1 MWALGVSAYAVAVF
15 QRGSLAVSGLA
26 FQHRFHAGA
35 AELSV
40 LAVLQLGVYAVMQ
53 VPVGLLLDRLGSRT
67 LIAAGAVLMGVG
79 QAMMAVSHVVPEAVA
94 ARVLVG
100 AGDAMTFISAL
111 RVVAAWFPVRR
122 VPLMTQLTG
131 ILGQLGQ
138 VVAAFPLVAVL
149 RSAGWTAS
157 FAGAAV
163 ASGVVSAT
171 VLAGLRESPGG
182 RIAPAVTQ
190 PGAMRRG
197 LRDAWREPGTRI
209 GLWTHFVN
217 QFSGNVFA
225 LLWGYPFLVAG
236 EKVSPSVAG
245 GLISIMVL
253 VGMGVGPALGGLA
266 GQWPLRRSVL
276 TMVIVGTTAATW
288 TLILG
293 WPGRAPL
300 ALLVILVL
308 VLSANGPGSL
318 IGFDYARTFNPP
330 ERIGSASGIVNVG
343 GFVASLIMILVVGVV
358 LGALGQSTL
367 AHFRLAFLV
376 QYVLWGVG
384 LFQVLRFR
392 AVLRTRRAQQ
402 GIVVEPLPRAVAR
415 RFGGRQNPS
424 PDGPDDGRV

>member
-1 MWALGVSAYAVAVF
+1 MWGIGVTAYAVAVF
-15 QRGSLAVSGLA
+15 QRGSLAVSGLE
-26 FQHRFHAGA
+26 FQHRFHAGP

-40 LAVLQLGVYAVMQ
+40 LAVLQLGVYAALQ
-53 VPVGLLLDRLGSRT
+53 VPVGLLLDRLGARA

-79 QAMMAVSHVVPEAVA
+79 QLMMAFSHLVPEAIG

-111 RVVAAWFPVRR
+111 RVVAAWFPSRR
-122 VPLMTQLTG
+122 VPVMTQLTG

-149 RSAGWTAS
+149 RSAGWPAS
-157 FAGAAV
+157 FAGAAA
-163 ASGVVSAT
+163 ASGVVSLV
-171 VLAGLRESPGG
+171 VLTGLRETPEG
-182 RIAPAVTQ
+182 RLPAALAE

-197 LRDAWREPGTRI
+197 LRLAWREPGTRM
-209 GLWTHFVN
+209 GMWTHFVN

-225 LLWGYPFLVAG
+225 LLWGYPFLVDG
-236 EKVSPSVAG
+236 EKVSASVAG

-266 GQWPLRRSVL
+266 GQWPMRRSVL
-276 TMVIVGTTAATW
+276 TMFIVGTTAAVW
-288 TLILG
+288 TLVLA

-330 ERIGSASGIVNVG
+330 ERIGSASGVVNVG
-343 GFVASLIMILVVGVV
+343 GFVASLLMILVVGLV
-358 LGALGQSTL
+358 LGGLGHYTL
-367 AHFRLAFLV
+367 AHFRLALLV
-376 QYVLWGVG
+376 QYVLWAFG
-384 LFQVLRFR
+384 LYQVVRLRSVLR
-392 AVLRTRRAQQ
+392 ARRARE
-402 GIVVEPLPRAVAR
+402 GVVLQPLPRAVAR
-415 RFGGRQNPS
+415 RFGGRW
-424 PDGPDDGRV
+424 R

>member
-1 MWALGVSAYAVAVF
+1 MWGVGVLAYAVAVF
-15 QRGSLAVSGLA
+15 QRGSLAVSGLE

-35 AELSV
+35 ADLSM
-40 LAVLQLGVYAVMQ
+40 LAVLQLGVYAAMQ
-53 VPVGLLLDRLGSRT
+53 VPVGLMLDRLGART
-67 LIAAGAVLMGVG
+67 LIAAGGVLMGVG
-79 QAMMAVSHVVPEAVA
+79 QVMMAFSHSVPEAVA

-111 RVVAAWFPVRR
+111 RVVGAWFPPQRAPV
-122 VPLMTQLTG
+122 MTQLTG

-149 RSAGWTAS
+149 RSVGWSGS

-163 ASGVVSAT
+163 ASGVVSLV
-171 VLAGLRESPGG
+171 VLAGLRETPSG
-182 RIAPAVTQ
+182 RSAAAVTE

-197 LRDAWREPGTRI
+197 LTEAWREPGTRM

-225 LLWGYPFLVAG
+225 LLWGYPFLVDA
-236 EKVSPSVAG
+236 EKVSASVAG

-276 TMVIVGTTAATW
+276 TMIIVGSTATMW
-288 TLILG
+288 TVILA

-300 ALLVILVL
+300 PLLVLLVL

-318 IGFDYARTFNPP
+318 IGFDYARTFNPR
-330 ERIGSASGIVNVG
+330 ERLGSASGIVNVG
-343 GFVASLIMILVVGVV
+343 GFIASLGMILVVGLV
-358 LGALGQSTL
+358 LGALGKYSL

-376 QYVLWGVG
+376 QYALWAFG
-384 LFQVLRFR
+384 LYQVLSLR
-392 AVLRTRRAQQ
+392 AVLRRRRAAQ
-402 GIVVEPLPRAVAR
+402 GIVIQPLPRAVAR
-415 RFGGRQNPS
+415 RLARRRF
-424 PDGPDDGRV
+424 